1 MRPPWAVAAALCV
14 SVLAG
19 CAPGVALSKA
29 ENPLDRA
36 IRYTEMPTRGSAV
49 DASSSA
55 AFGFGVPRDAEVD
68 TNSSIKIS
76 LQKDAVDLPSQPLAS
91 ESSVVEMQRKSEKLR
106 GVLEALA
113 KVVEGREKKLA
124 AYREMKEASAG
135 RETPQFKAFVAL
147 KKASSLEEDKL
158 LEAAQDLF
166 HSGTF
171 SIGVVEFDKLF
182 DDNTYRAFG
191 AFLQGELNSAE
202 TAWKDTQERVKRRAL
217 SLRLEAYLEKPKGDP
232 VAIHIDKY
240 DSLDQREAKFKD
252 SYVLDKDDW
261 TAFRQQYQETVGL
274 ARQAEAIRKGEG
286 SLAEKLKQ
294 TGVESLRNLVALGE
308 EAEPYF
314 REDWRAEGRGL
325 IQDLAAAQDA
335 VENVLTKD
343 YAENV
348 AKVTASL
355 NATRKAAA
363 AVGVLNE
370 IPPLLK
376 DIRGLSAEWQRV
388 NPDSLMELVDKTNGT
403 IKNTADITG
412 KVDRTQFSAF
422 QVALGSSA
430 ALLQELSKQLPENVW
445 SQVQAEL
452 ERRDVSARLEGWLAR
467 GRAFHSL
474 VERLKNELDRL
485 AIKPAMTNLRVPE
498 AKEVSWAEAPDATI
512 DLQRTPRSI
521 DDRLHVSATLKMG
534 EQEYLKSHA
543 VFKVTQ
549 FGWHATLAPSVIL
562 AKPLHSTSAFDRDFK
577 FAPAVAWLHTYSPRD
592 TERGPMSSLARF
604 SQGGIGLH
612 ASFIDFDPQ
621 KDAEIGLG
629 GAVSVWHDR
638 IVAGIGWNLMN
649 NSRAY
654 FYIGSNLIPVLQALG
669 FGKEGSAG
677 KQP

>member
-1 MRPPWAVAAALCV
+1 MTPSSVATVALCIAFT
-14 SVLAG
+14 AG
-19 CAPGVALSKA
+19 CAPGSALSKA
-29 ENPLDRA
+29 ETPLDRA
-36 IRYTEMPTRGSAV
+36 IRYTELPTRGNAI
-49 DASSSA
+49 DASSST

-76 LQKDAVDLPSQPLAS
+76 LQKDVVDLPSQPLAT
-91 ESSVVEMQRKSEKLR
+91 ESAVNEMQRKSEKLR
-106 GVLEALA
+106 TVLEALT
-113 KVVEGREKKLA
+113 KVVEGRERKLA
-124 AYREMKEASAG
+124 AYREMKAAPG
-135 RETPQFKAFVAL
+135 GNTPQLKAFVAL
-147 KKASSLEEDKL
+147 KKASSAEEDKL
-158 LEAAQDLF
+158 LESAQELF
-166 HSGTF
+166 HSGSF
-171 SIGVVEFDKLF
+171 SIGAADFDKLF
-182 DDNTYRAFG
+182 EDNTYRAFG
-191 AFLQGELNSAE
+191 GFLQGELNSAE
-202 TAWKDTQERVKRRAL
+202 ASWKETQERVKQRAL

-261 TAFRQQYQETVGL
+261 SAFRQQYQETVGL

-294 TGVESLRNLVALGE
+294 TGVESLRNLVVLGE

-325 IQDLAAAQDA
+325 IHDLATAQNA
-335 VENVLTKD
+335 VEKVLAKD
-343 YAENV
+343 YADNI
-348 AKVTASL
+348 ARVTASL
-355 NATRKAAA
+355 DATKRAAA
-363 AVGVLNE
+363 SVGTLSEV
-370 IPPLLK
+370 PPLLK
-376 DIRGLSAEWQRV
+376 EIRGLSAEWQRV
-388 NPDSLMELVDKTNGT
+388 SPDSLIDLVEKTNGT
-403 IKNTADITG
+403 IRKTADIAG
-412 KVDRTQFSAF
+412 KVDRTQFAAF
-422 QVALGSSA
+422 QVALASSA
-430 ALLQELSKQLPENVW
+430 ALLQELPKQLPPDIWNEVR
-445 SQVQAEL
+445 AEL
-452 ERRDVSARLEGWLAR
+452 ERQDVSARLEGWLAK
-467 GRAFHSL
+467 GRAFRSL
-474 VERLKNELDRL
+474 VERLKSELDRL
-485 AIKPAMTNLRVPE
+485 AIKPTLTNLRVPE

-534 EQEYLKSHA
+534 DQEYLKSHA
-543 VFKVTQ
+543 VFKVQQ

-592 TERGPMSSLARF
+592 TERGPLTSLARF